1 MPNIFRNLHH
11 RAQSA
16 QQPVSLVAWIIKQ
29 QYNVLTFG
37 IYARVDQKSK
47 IDTESNTKLN
57 RWMVKPPM
65 KRSFIEIG
73 VCGLSCRL
81 CPAYNMETKSKCE
94 GCKSEYRMSAACPFH
109 NCVKKKGMDFCGS
122 CHENTTCARWRKH
135 KELSR
140 QHDSFVCYQKLED
153 NIASIQ
159 KNGMEEFEKQQ
170 KASEWLRSWELWLVT
185 KSLYLVFCYKGVSS

>member
-57 RWMVKPPM
+57 R
-65 KRSFIEIG
+65 
-73 VCGLSCRL
+73 
-81 CPAYNMETKSKCE
+81 
-94 GCKSEYRMSAACPFH
+94 
-109 NCVKKKGMDFCGS
+109 
-122 CHENTTCARWRKH
+122 
-135 KELSR
+135 
-140 QHDSFVCYQKLED
+140 
-153 NIASIQ
+153 
-159 KNGMEEFEKQQ
+159 
-170 KASEWLRSWELWLVT
+170 
-185 KSLYLVFCYKGVSS
+185 